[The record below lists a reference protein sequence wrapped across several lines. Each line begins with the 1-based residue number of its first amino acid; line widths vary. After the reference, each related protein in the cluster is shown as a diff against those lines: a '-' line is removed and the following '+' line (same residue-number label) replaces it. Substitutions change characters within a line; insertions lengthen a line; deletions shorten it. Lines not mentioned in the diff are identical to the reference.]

1 MPHTHALQPQ
11 SPRWITPRQVLYNCS
26 YDASRIKPT
35 TQPTHKSH
43 LDGFFLLPCCS
54 FFICTP
60 IRHHPTPF
68 PGFTPKINYLPMKAL
83 AVWAVLFVLALYS
96 TGISARQEH
105 TGSKTVRGLNAFR
118 ASPDPLH
125 HDSVESVATF
135 WKSERTLHRNIWAF
149 SSNRTGEAR
158 SQFHENVEILIQIG
172 SLPWRTLRNSRTL
185 TLFSISLITGEESR
199 GGGGG
204 SIEKRPSFCSAV
216 GAIYPLYV
224 LIW

>member
-60 IRHHPTPF
+60 IRRHPTPF

-105 TGSKTVRGLNAFR
+105 TGSKTARGLNAFR

-125 HDSVESVATF
+125 HDSCRVSRYFLKVKKDSSQEHLGILQQQNRWSKKPVSWECGDSNTDRKPSVKDSQELENTDPVF
-135 WKSERTLHRNIWAF
+135 HLSDYRGREVGWRWEKYWKASKFLQCCGGNLH
-149 SSNRTGEAR
+149 SM
-158 SQFHENVEILIQIG
+158 
-172 SLPWRTLRNSRTL
+172 
-185 TLFSISLITGEESR
+185 
-199 GGGGG
+199 
-204 SIEKRPSFCSAV
+204 C
-216 GAIYPLYV
+216 
-224 LIW
+224 